1 MSLLT
6 FSWLAMQVSYA
17 IGVAQPLSVHVDS
30 YGTGSVP
37 DKEILQAVLKNFDFR
52 PGALHPL
59 ACQARLSGRAAH
71 SVQHLRVSTLAAAFP
86 RSLAL

>member
-1 MSLLT
+1 MHACMSLLT

-52 PGALHPL
+52 PGAPHPP
-59 ACQARLSGRAAH
+59 ACSALLSGCAAH
-71 SVQHLRVSTLAAAFP
+71 
-86 RSLAL
+86 